1 MIEELRNLL
10 NNAYAPYS
18 NYRVSA
24 ILIDENNNKYTG
36 VNIENASFGATICAE
51 RVAITKAVS
60 EGARKFIELNIMVS
74 SEKIGTCCFMCR
86 QVITEFLDKNCIIN
100 CYNILG
106 EKKTFKVSDLCPYP
120 FDEENLK

>member
-60 EGARKFIELNIMVS
+60 EGARKFIELNDHIKK
-74 SEKIGTCCFMCR
+74 EKDLKINDLNIHFIKLGKEQIKDKIST
-86 QVITEFLDKNCIIN
+86 TSDFL
-100 CYNILG
+100 LL
-106 EKKTFKVSDLCPYP
+106 KV
-120 FDEENLK
+120 KI